1 MNNSLYEIKK
11 LQSQVRGGFKL
22 NINKFE
28 IHRGA
33 IYLFS
38 GRIESGKSLMLNILS
53 QNSKYSG
60 EIRYEGESLDSYK
73 GYQKEVAFVSAPPSG
88 FKTGEQFIQSYINK
102 YDAIKKKNKDY
113 KNIVR
118 ITGANAFLNKRLY
131 SLSANRR
138 RMVSLIAG
146 VLADPKVLI
155 IDDLDSYLTTEELK
169 VFKKII
175 SRKASYDGVTVIAS
189 CRYTY
194 NFPKFA
200 SVNITLDSGRIVKV
214 RS

>member
-11 LQSQVRGGFKL
+11 LQSEVKSGFKL

-38 GRIESGKSLMLNILS
+38 GRIEAGKSLILNILS
-53 QNSKYSG
+53 QKNRYSG
-60 EIRYEGESLDSYK
+60 EIKYEGELLNSYK
-73 GYQKEVAFVSAPPSG
+73 GYQKEVAFISALPSG
-88 FKTGEQFIQSYINK
+88 FKTGEQFIQNYINK
-102 YDAIKKKNKDY
+102 YDAIKKKNRDY
-113 KNIVR
+113 KSIVR
-118 ITGANAFLNKRLY
+118 MTGANTFLNKRLY
-131 SLSANRR
+131 SLSQNRR
-138 RMVSLIAG
+138 RMIALIAG
-146 VLADPKVLI
+146 ILADPKVLI

-175 SRKASYDGVTVIAS
+175 SRKATYDGVTVIAS

-200 SVNITLDSGRIVKV
+200 SVNITLDSGRIIKV

>member
-11 LQSQVRGGFKL
+11 LQSKTKSGFKL

-38 GRIESGKSLMLNILS
+38 GRIESGKSLMLSILN
-53 QNSKYSG
+53 QKNKYSG
-60 EIRYEGESLDSYK
+60 EIKYEGQSLDSYK
-73 GYQKEVAFVSAPPSG
+73 GYQKEVAFVSAPPLG
-88 FKTGEQFIQSYINK
+88 FKTGEQFIQNYISK
-102 YDAIKKKNKDY
+102 YDAIKKKNRDY

-118 ITGANAFLNKRLY
+118 MTGASTFLNKRLY
-131 SLSANRR
+131 SLSVNRR
-138 RMVSLIAG
+138 RMIGLIAG

-175 SRKASYDGVTVIAS
+175 LRKPSYDGVTVIAS